1 MPTHLKGLL
10 ITIAGVLVLTPDGL
24 MVRLIA
30 VDQWTLLFWRGIL
43 SAIGLMLILAF
54 YYGRSTLAMFRS
66 ISRWGWL
73 VACLFAGSTIFF
85 LTAMAHT
92 SVANTFVIISAA
104 PLFAAVFSFVLM
116 GELVA
121 RRTWVAI
128 VIALGSIALIFSHSV
143 VGGTL
148 IGDLAAV
155 GTAACIASTFVV
167 MRRERNVNMIPAMVL
182 SGVLSALVALAL
194 AAPLVVQAQSM
205 NLIVLLCLC
214 ILPVA
219 YALITL
225 GPRYLPAPEVSL
237 ILLLETVLG
246 PFWVWLVLDEQP
258 SWQAIV
264 GGGILV
270 STLFVHSLLTLRY
283 INSDAEVERGKL

>member
-10 ITIAGVLVLTPDGL
+10 ITVAGVLVLTPDGL

-30 VDQWTLLFWRGIL
+30 VDQWTLLFWRGML
-43 SAIGLMLILAF
+43 SAIGLTLILVF
-54 YYGRSTLAMFRS
+54 YYGRATLAMFRS
-66 ISRWGWL
+66 ISRWGWM
-73 VACLFAGSTIFF
+73 VACLFSGSTIFF
-85 LTAMAHT
+85 LTALAHT
-92 SVANTFVIISAA
+92 NVANTFVIISAA

-116 GELVA
+116 GERVA

-128 VIALGSIALIFSHSV
+128 VIALGAIALIFSHSFA
-143 VGGTL
+143 GGTL
-148 IGDLAAV
+148 TGDLAAI
-155 GTAACIASTFVV
+155 GTAACIAGTFVV
-167 MRRERNVNMIPAMVL
+167 MRRERQVNMLPAMIL
-182 SGVLSALVALAL
+182 SGILIALVALVLNAG
-194 AAPLVVQAQSM
+194 LVVEGRSM
-205 NLIVLLCLC
+205 GLIVLLCLC

-246 PFWVWLVLDEQP
+246 PFWVWLVLGEQP
-258 SWQAIV
+258 SWQAIA

-270 STLFVHSLLTLRY
+270 TTLFVHSLLTLRATD
-283 INSDAEVERGKL
+283 SSGKAEARG